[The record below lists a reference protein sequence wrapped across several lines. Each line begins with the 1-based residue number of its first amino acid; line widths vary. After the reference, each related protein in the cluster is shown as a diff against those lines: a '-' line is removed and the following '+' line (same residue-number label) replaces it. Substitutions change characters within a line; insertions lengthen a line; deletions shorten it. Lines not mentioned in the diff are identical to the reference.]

1 MNIHP
6 IIDEPPSFPQTV
18 LRLLT
23 GSTHCCDWCE
33 KRWIKVH
40 RTGQLE
46 CRNRRCPYCGQYGM
60 TDRVEIERRCGM
72 IMGARH
78 GHMTL
83 TWLPD
88 RGRHGTRSWVLA
100 THDGDSIRRIRLSR
114 NELGDLEA
122 ILQSIANEKKE
133 LRSRR

>member
-46 CRNRRCPYCGQYGM
+46 YRNRRCPYCG
-60 TDRVEIERRCGM
+60 
-72 IMGARH
+72 
-78 GHMTL
+78 
-83 TWLPD
+83 
-88 RGRHGTRSWVLA
+88 
-100 THDGDSIRRIRLSR
+100 
-114 NELGDLEA
+114 
-122 ILQSIANEKKE
+122 
-133 LRSRR
+133 